1 VDKIDGCLRGVV
13 IIIGEAC
20 NTQILALGKF
30 HLNFIAMRRI
40 DVIIAIVGMDA
51 KVKLILIDS
60 MTKSIITPMKLA
72 EA

>member
-1 VDKIDGCLRGVV
+1 VDKINGFLRRVV
-13 IIIGEAC
+13 IIIGEPC

-40 DVIIAIVGMDA
+40 DVTIAIVGIDA
-51 KVKLILIDS
+51 KVRLILIDS
-60 MTKSIITPMKLA
+60 MTKSTNTPMKLA